1 LGDYLEICTAA
12 AAGGC
17 EDAAAVAEGLRAV
30 LAGDRAE
37 FRHVYPS
44 HGPDDSMAASSQV
57 RICRLAGGDVR
68 EAVIVHDDVTDF
80 GRTTEELRR
89 TIARSEEAGRVKDDF
104 LAMLSHELRTP
115 LNSVLCWVQLLARGG
130 LPPEEIRHGLA
141 VIESIVRTQSRLIN
155 DLLDVSRIV
164 AGKLV
169 LDPVLIDPA
178 ELVVVTVQALT
189 PAARERRI
197 RLLTEISPDAGLV
210 LADPARLQQ
219 VLNNLVSNALKFT
232 PADGQVTVRLR
243 RSGDVVRLGVAD
255 TGRGI
260 APEFLPH
267 LFEKFR
273 QADRSCIRDHGG
285 LGLGLAIVRS
295 LVELHGGRVR
305 AESPGL
311 GQGATFTVELPVAR
325 TEPRHY
331 AGTRE
336 PLIRRPKY
344 DDSRCP
350 GLPVTPSESCGDGRP
365 A

>member
-1 LGDYLEICTAA
+1 M
-12 AAGGC
+12 
-17 EDAAAVAEGLRAV
+17 

-68 EAVIVHDDVTDF
+68 GAVIVHEDVTDF

-89 TIARSEEAGRVKDDF
+89 AIARSEEAGRVKDDF

-169 LDPVLIDPA
+169 LDPVLIDP
-178 ELVVVTVQALT
+178 
-189 PAARERRI
+189 
-197 RLLTEISPDAGLV
+197 
-210 LADPARLQQ
+210 
-219 VLNNLVSNALKFT
+219 
-232 PADGQVTVRLR
+232 
-243 RSGDVVRLGVAD
+243 
-255 TGRGI
+255 
-260 APEFLPH
+260 
-267 LFEKFR
+267 
-273 QADRSCIRDHGG
+273 
-285 LGLGLAIVRS
+285 
-295 LVELHGGRVR
+295 ELHGGRVR

-344 DDSRCP
+344 GDDSRCP